1 VDFLSKIQM
10 YKELKEVRILARL
23 TTLGTDRYVITI
35 PKEDK
40 DTIKGLK
47 GKRVFITVRE
57 AVNE

>member
-1 VDFLSKIQM
+1 M

>member
-1 VDFLSKIQM
+1 M
-10 YKELKEVRILARL
+10 YKELNKEVRILARL

-35 PKEDK
+35 PKEDN
-40 DTIKGLK
+40 DAIKGLK